1 MRISAIA
8 TIVALAGCGPSM
20 AEPKSIYVSPSAYLS
35 YDCPQLARE
44 ARALSSR
51 SATLA
56 GIQQGVR
63 TADAGD
69 NNSTVIPWPGAFSL
83 VGDKNVADKLEL
95 MRGQMLA
102 IEEASIRAQCSIQF
116 QRPPA

>member
-1 MRISAIA
+1 MRILAIG
-8 TIVALAGCGPSM
+8 TIVVLAGCGPTM
-20 AEPKSIYVSPSAYLS
+20 AEPKSTYVPPSAYLMH
-35 YDCPQLARE
+35 DCPQLVRE

-56 GIQQGVR
+56 GMQQSVR
-63 TADAGD
+63 TGDASD
-69 NNSTVIPWPGAFSL
+69 NSSTVIPWPRAFSL
-83 VGDKNVADKLEL
+83 VGDKDIADKLAL

-102 IEEASIRAQCSIQF
+102 IEEASVRAQCSIQF